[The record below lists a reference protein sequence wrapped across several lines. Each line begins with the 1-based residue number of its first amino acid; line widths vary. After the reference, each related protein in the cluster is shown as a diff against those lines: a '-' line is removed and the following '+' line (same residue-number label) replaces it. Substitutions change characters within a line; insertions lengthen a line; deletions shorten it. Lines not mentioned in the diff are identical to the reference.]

1 MMDMMGGMGGCMAGM
16 GLMGLLGLLLLVGLV
31 AGLVY
36 LARGVGRGARAVTAG
51 HGADEDRALALLR
64 ERYAR
69 GEIDHAEYEQRRR
82 ALTSEPEWA
91 R

>member
-1 MMDMMGGMGGCMAGM
+1 MGMMGGCMVGM
-16 GLMGLLGLLLLVGLV
+16 APMGLLGFVLLAGLA

-36 LARGVGRGARAVTAG
+36 LARGSGRGRQTVTAG
-51 HGADEDRALALLR
+51 GGADEDRALVLLR

-69 GEIDHAEYEQRRR
+69 GELDHAEYEQRRA
-82 ALTSEPEWA
+82 ALTSETGWP

>member
-1 MMDMMGGMGGCMAGM
+1 MMGMMGGCMAGM
-16 GLMGLLGLLLLVGLV
+16 GLMGLLGLVLLAGLV

-36 LARGVGRGARAVTAG
+36 LARGFGRGGQTLTVG
-51 HGADEDRALALLR
+51 DGGGEDRALTLLR

-69 GEIDHAEYEQRRR
+69 GEIDHAEYEQRRL
-82 ALTSEPEWA
+82 ALGDREWA

>member
-1 MMDMMGGMGGCMAGM
+1 MMGILGNCMTGMGIVGPG
-16 GLMGLLGLLLLVGLV
+16 GLVLLGGLA

-36 LARGVGRGARAVTAG
+36 LAREPRRTGTPVAVAY
-51 HGADEDRALALLR
+51 GADEDRALTLLR

-69 GEIDHAEYEQRRR
+69 GEIDHAEYEQRRATLAR
-82 ALTSEPEWA
+82 ETEWA